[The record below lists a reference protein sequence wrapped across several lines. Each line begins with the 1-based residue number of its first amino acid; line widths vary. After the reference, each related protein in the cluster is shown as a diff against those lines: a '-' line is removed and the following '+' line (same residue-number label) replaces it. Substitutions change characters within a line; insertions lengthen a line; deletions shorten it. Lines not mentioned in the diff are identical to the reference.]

1 MTVVLTLVLTLVLTF
16 VLTFVLTSVV
26 LFALVIWLLGVIL
39 ETKKFLVL
47 LWSPVGHV
55 VNGPGGVIIT
65 IFFIMLLDLLEVL
78 SMDLH
83 SEQVLL
89 FGTV

>member
-1 MTVVLTLVLTLVLTF
+1 MTEMLTL

-26 LFALVIWLLGVIL
+26 LLTLVIWLLGVIL

-55 VNGPGGVIIT
+55 VNGPGSVIIT
-65 IFFIMLLDLLEVL
+65 IFLIVLLNFLEVF
-78 SMDLH
+78 SIDLH

-89 FGTV
+89 FGTI